1 MLHPAQ
7 LSLQYAVA
15 LQALSNLQP
24 ATQQVHGYR
33 IEASDASPHS
43 PVENV
48 TSEDTMRP
56 AVVQAS
62 RPQVALVEGGGHCAE
77 VQEAADHQSFQEFN
91 SNSWD
96 SWSNFS
102 YLLSDNGKLSA
113 SELAFVFKTSVSAM
127 NKSYDEVQIKEIVEA
142 LWEDWG
148 LDSHKDDLEISKV
161 REMLSTHEGLNE
173 GLTKR

>member
-1 MLHPAQ
+1 MK
-7 LSLQYAVA
+7 SKKV
-15 LQALSNLQP
+15 
-24 ATQQVHGYR
+24 TC
-33 IEASDASPHS
+33 S
-43 PVENV
+43 PVV
-48 TSEDTMRP
+48 TVEQWDQDKK
-56 AVVQAS
+56 AV
-62 RPQVALVEGGGHCAE
+62 
-77 VQEAADHQSFQEFN
+77 DYQSFQEFN
-91 SNSWD
+91 SNSWV

-102 YLLSDNGKLSA
+102 YLFSDNGKLSA

-161 REMLSTHEGLNE
+161 REMLSTHEGLTE